1 MILTSTEQ
9 EHNVTL
15 TQKEFDT
22 LVDIISFYKQFE
34 EELYDYPPIENL
46 FTSTQLRLFDY
57 FIPEEMK

>member
-46 FTSTQLRLFDY
+46 FT
-57 FIPEEMK
+57 

>member
-9 EHNVTL
+9 EHSVTL
-15 TQKEFDT
+15 TQKEFNT
-22 LVDIISFYKQFE
+22 LADILLTYKQFE

-46 FTSTQLRLFDY
+46 FTATQLRLFEY